1 MTIQNLTEESR
12 FTKEQL
18 TKIIDAANE
27 VITALAGENEDLS
40 TSNNLGMVRAWD
52 YLNDDAA
59 PPEVVKR
66 LAEIALALLT
76 VPDDIPPHVLDAMSE
91 MCDAGFDAQGIWD
104 LCRGSIMPPAPCP
117 RCGTVSGRP
126 DGGHYCHVDAGQ
138 CGICAKCVPQING
151 GSGFSNCAEAHAA
164 EIGQPCIAAI
174 KGADANA

>member
-1 MTIQNLTEESR
+1 MTIKNLTEESR

-18 TKIIDAANE
+18 IDAAKFSVNHWKDVAE
-27 VITALAGENEDLS
+27 RYPKNGDYKIQLAVS
-40 TSNNLGMVRAWD
+40 
-52 YLNDDAA
+52 
-59 PPEVVKR
+59 
-66 LAEIALALLT
+66 EIALAALT
-76 VPDDIPPHVLDAMSE
+76 APDYIPPHVLDAMSD
-91 MCDAGFDAQGIWD
+91 MCDGGFNAQGIWD
-104 LCRGSIMPPAPCP
+104 LCRESIMPPAPCP
-117 RCGTVSGRP
+117 RCGTVSDRP